1 MTAQEN
7 FLAVQH
13 FRRAAPKHAPVL
25 LLHGFMSNGAADW
38 PATAW
43 VEPLLAAG
51 RDVIVVDLPG
61 HGASARVESAEA
73 ARPSRI
79 VAALAE
85 ILAAA
90 GGPVDVIGYS
100 LGARLAW
107 SLAAQ
112 RPDLV
117 GKLVLGGLAPN
128 EPFVALDFPAARRL
142 VDEGVAPADP
152 LTGFIA
158 GMVTRAPDPHS
169 LLNLAEGLAA
179 EAFDPNLEAPAGNVL
194 FLAGTEDPMAGA
206 VDTLEHF
213 IPGSRTLRVPGDH
226 MGALASEAFRREAL
240 AFL

>member
-1 MTAQEN
+1 MPTQAN
-7 FLAVQH
+7 LLAFQH
-13 FRRAAPKHAPVL
+13 FRSAAPKYAPVL
-25 LLHGFMSNGAADW
+25 LLHGFMSSGATDW
-38 PATAW
+38 PEAVWGAS
-43 VEPLLAAG
+43 LLAAG

-61 HGASARVESAEA
+61 HGASARVENAEA

-79 VAALAE
+79 VDGLAD
-85 ILAAA
+85 ILAATVT
-90 GGPVDVIGYS
+90 PVDVIGYS
-100 LGARLAW
+100 LGARIAW

-112 RPDLV
+112 RADLV

-128 EPFVALDFPAARRL
+128 EPFAALDFSAARRM
-142 VDEGVAPADP
+142 VDEGIAPADP

-158 GMVTRAPDPHS
+158 AMVARAPDPHS

-179 EAFDPNLEAPAGNVL
+179 EAFDPAKEAPAKNVL

-206 VDTLEHF
+206 VDALEPF

>member
-1 MTAQEN
+1 MTAQAN

-13 FRRAAPKHAPVL
+13 FRSPAPKHAPVL
-25 LLHGFMSNGAADW
+25 FLHGFMSNGAADW
-38 PATAW
+38 PAAAW

-61 HGASARVESAEA
+61 HGASAQVENAEA

-79 VAALAE
+79 VAALAD
-85 ILAAA
+85 ILEEA

-112 RPDLV
+112 RENLV
-117 GKLVLGGLAPN
+117 RKLVLGGLAPN
-128 EPFVALDFPAARRL
+128 EPFAALDFPAARRL
-142 VDEGVAPADP
+142 VDEGIAPADP

-158 GMVTRAPDPHS
+158 GMVARAPDPHS

-179 EAFDPNLEAPAGNVL
+179 EAFDPEREAPAKNVL

-206 VDTLEHF
+206 VDTLEPF